1 MLKVLHL
8 INYPGKGGTE
18 RYILSLAEKL
28 HGKSCKFYLG
38 YSEEGPMIKT
48 AKDLGIKTVHI
59 PMRSPYDLKAAL
71 AVKEVCRKFSVDVV
85 HTHFLRENYI
95 SIFSRI
101 AGNKA
106 ALVNTHHMLT
116 EKNMILR
123 LFNRLFT
130 PMDDRVIAVSG
141 AVRDRMT
148 SEGILSSKIEVIYNG
163 VDADYWA
170 GTRSMKFRKELGISR
185 DDFVITSVARFSE
198 EKGHVF
204 LLEAIKHYKK
214 LAVSNAAKIKKN
226 VKFVLVGDGEL
237 FGQTR
242 KLAGMLGVSDIAVF
256 TGYRTDLKK
265 VLLDSDLYVS
275 HSKSE
280 ALGISILEALACGL
294 PVVATDAGG
303 PAEIVNNS
311 TRCGILTDYGNTEQ
325 FAAAILKLVT
335 DKKLYVTLKD
345 NTAVLVRKKFN
356 LDKTAQETYNLYNR
370 CIELRKEKERSNDN

>member
-28 HGKSCKFYLG
+28 HGKGCKFYLG
-38 YSEEGPMIKT
+38 YSEDGPMLKQV
-48 AKDLGIKTVHI
+48 KELGIETVHI
-59 PMRSPYDLKAAL
+59 PMRSPYDLKAAT
-71 AVKEVCRKFSVDVV
+71 AVKEICKKNLIDVV

-116 EKNMILR
+116 ENSMILR
-123 LFNRLFT
+123 LFNRIFML
-130 PMDDRVIAVSG
+130 MDDKIIAVSC
-141 AVRDRMT
+141 AVRDKMV
-148 SEGILSSKIEVIYNG
+148 SEGIPSPKIEVIYNG
-163 VDADYWA
+163 VDAEYW
-170 GTRSMKFRKELGISR
+170 GVGNRSMKFREELGISR

-214 LAVSNAAKIKKN
+214 LASSNPANIGKN

-237 FGQTR
+237 FDRTR
-242 KLAGMLGVSDIAVF
+242 KLAGMLGVSDITVF
-256 TGYRTDLKK
+256 TGYRSDLKK
-265 VLLDSDLYVS
+265 ILLDSDLFVS

-294 PVVATDAGG
+294 PVVATNAGG
-303 PAEIVNNS
+303 PAEIINNT
-311 TRCGILTDYGNTEQ
+311 TRCGILTDYGDAER
-325 FAAAILKLVT
+325 FATAIIKLIA
-335 DKKLYVTLKD
+335 DKRLYVTFK
-345 NTAVLVRKKFN
+345 NNSIKFVRSKFN
-356 LDKTAQETYNLYNR
+356 LDKTAQETYNLYKS
-370 CIELRKEKERSNDN
+370 CLELRRREGEIK